1 MPEAKVYN
9 KEGNEV
15 SKLALKEELFAQKPN
30 EAVLHQAVV
39 AYLANQRQGT
49 SMVKS
54 RAEMSGGGIKPWRQK
69 GTGRARSGSNTSPV
83 WVGGGRAFGPEPKDW
98 RMGLPKK
105 MRRAALKSALSAK
118 AAEEKFLVVQD
129 FDLEAPKTKTIA
141 QLFGKLGVAESKV
154 LFLWEGKSNLE
165 KSSRNLPNVVTKRA
179 LLVNPYDLVWA
190 DWVVATESGYRSITE
205 TFA

>member
-1 MPEAKVYN
+1 MAEARVYS
-9 KEGNEV
+9 KEGTEV
-15 SKLALKEELFAQKPN
+15 SKLALKEELFGQKPN

-39 AYLANQRQGT
+39 TYLANQRQGT

-69 GTGRARSGSNTSPV
+69 GTGRARAGSNTSPV

-98 RMGLPKK
+98 RMALPKK

-129 FDLEAPKTKTIA
+129 FDLEAPKTKKIA
-141 QLFGKLGVAESKV
+141 ELFAKLGVAERKV
-154 LFLWEGKSNLE
+154 LFLWEGKSDLE
-165 KSSRNLPNVVTKRA
+165 KSSRNIPNVVTKRA
-179 LLVNPYDLVWA
+179 VLVSPYDLVWA
-190 DWVVATESGYRSITE
+190 DWVVATEAGYKSMAE
-205 TFA
+205 NFA

>member
-15 SKLALKEELFAQKPN
+15 SKLPLVDGLFAQQPN

-105 MRRAALKSALSAK
+105 MRRAALKSAFSVK
-118 AAEEKFLVVQD
+118 AAEAKFLVVQD

-141 QLFGKLGVAESKV
+141 QLFGKLGVSESKV
-154 LFLWEGKSNLE
+154 LFLWEGKNNLE
-165 KSSRNLPNVVTKRA
+165 KSSRNIPNVVTKRA

>member
-1 MPEAKVYN
+1 MAEAKVYS
-9 KEGNEV
+9 KEGAEV
-15 SKLALKEELFAQKPN
+15 SQLALSEALFAQKPN
-30 EAVLHQAVV
+30 LALLHQAVV
-39 AYLANQRQGT
+39 AHLANQRQGT

-54 RAEMSGGGIKPWRQK
+54 RAEMSGGGTKPWRQK

-118 AAEEKFLVVQD
+118 AAENKFLLVQD

-141 QLFGKLGVAESKV
+141 RLFDKLGVSEKKV
-154 LFLWEGKSNLE
+154 LFLWEGRNNLE
-165 KSSRNLPNVVTKRA
+165 KSSRNLPYVLSKRA
-179 LLVNPYDLVWA
+179 VLVNPYDLVWA
-190 DWVVATESGYRSITE
+190 DWVVATESAYRTLAE
-205 TFA
+205 TFV

>member
-1 MPEAKVYN
+1 MPEAKIYN

-15 SKLALKEELFAQKPN
+15 SRLALKEELFAQKPN
-30 EAVLHQAVV
+30 GAVLHQAIVT
-39 AYLANQRQGT
+39 YLANQRQGT

-69 GTGRARSGSNTSPV
+69 GTGRARAGSNTSPV
-83 WVGGGRAFGPEPKDW
+83 WVGGGRAFGPDPKDW
-98 RMGLPKK
+98 RMSLPKK

-129 FDLEAPKTKTIA
+129 FDLETPKTKTIA
-141 QLFGKLGVAESKV
+141 QLFSKLGVSEGKV

-165 KSSRNLPNVVTKRA
+165 KSSRNIPNVVTKRA
-179 LLVNPYDLVWA
+179 VLVNPYDLVWA
-190 DWVVATESGYRSITE
+190 DWVVATESGYKSIAE
-205 TFA
+205 NFS

>member
-1 MPEAKVYN
+1 MPEAKVYS
-9 KEGNEV
+9 KDGAEV
-15 SKLALKEELFAQKPN
+15 SKLALSEKLFAQKPN
-30 EAVLHQAVV
+30 LAVLHQAVI

-98 RMGLPKK
+98 RMELPKK
-105 MRRAALKSALSAK
+105 MRRAALKTAFSAK

-129 FDLEAPKTKTIA
+129 FELETPKTKTIS
-141 QLFGKLGVAESKV
+141 QLFDKLGVSEGKV
-154 LFLWEGKSNLE
+154 LFLWEGKNNLE

-190 DWVVATESGYRSITE
+190 DWVVATESGYRTLTE
-205 TFA
+205 TFV